1 MRFNRLIMPVVV
13 LGIIFIV
20 SNVGFAQGVT
30 NVFCGV
36 SAPLGATSTATQ
48 TGHTEPVGAGA
59 PIGTPGVSP
68 PADGSG
74 AVRVT
79 CYNAG
84 ATGTTTDPGV
94 VVMQINFGV
103 PITNTT
109 NHPSALSGIRLANIT
124 GDFAANIGIA
134 SVSNSA
140 GTITLGV
147 GSAPVSS
154 TGSSAAPTVGAVF
167 NAGVTSTFDILGV
180 LVSVCGTAPCTRTAP
195 VTASLTASV
204 GLNTGNFPS
213 TPPALAALS
222 LANPA
227 NVIAAVT
234 PGLADPTVAVS
245 GLPASLTGAGI
256 SGGPAVLNSAGGTV
270 KGNFTLRI
278 QENYADMF
286 RAATQF
292 NGPTTNSVFPN
303 SNTSSVQVNIN
314 LSNIPAG
321 LNIANCSAILTDT
334 AGAPS
339 VGSPFLT
346 VANVIT
352 AQQLTVSFLAPVN
365 LQAIDVLWVTCGST
379 ANPISLGTAATPLPS
394 TSVAAQVT
402 LAPIGAALSSGIGNP
417 PLTGLTTGNVPRYQQ
432 SLQPATPITVVLF
445 PPSNTVLL
453 DTFAFVGPGY
463 NTGLA
468 IANTTVDPFGTA
480 GGGAA
485 SSSGTVSFF
494 MVKNDGTTKSYTTT
508 TGSPGSGLSGAGVVS
523 AGSTYVVNLSEL
535 LTAANFGSTFTGYV
549 FITANFTHA
558 HGAATIYTTTNGA
571 QALASPVVVLPPV
584 STAAVRGTP
593 EILGQ

>member
-1 MRFNRLIMPVVV
+1 MPLVV

-20 SNVGFAQGVT
+20 SSVGFAQGVT

-36 SAPLGATSTATQ
+36 SAPLGATSTGTQ
-48 TGHTEPVGAGA
+48 SGHTEPVAAG
-59 PIGTPGVSP
+59 PPLGTPGVSP
-68 PADGSG
+68 PTAGG
-74 AVRVT
+74 GTVRVT
-79 CYNAG
+79 CVNAG
-84 ATGTTTDPGV
+84 ATGSTTDPGV
-94 VVMQINFGV
+94 VVMTINFGV

-109 NHPSALSGIRLANIT
+109 NHPSATTGIRLAAIT
-124 GDFAANIGIA
+124 GDFIGNIGIA
-134 SVSNSA
+134 SVANSA

-147 GSAPVSS
+147 GNTPVSS
-154 TGSSAAPTVGAVF
+154 TGSAAAPTVGAVF

-180 LVSVCGTAPCTRTAP
+180 LVSLCGTAPCTRTAP

-204 GLNTGNFPS
+204 GLNTGNYPAA
-213 TPPALAALS
+213 PPAVAALT
-222 LANPA
+222 NPA
-227 NVIAAVT
+227 TVITAVT
-234 PGLADPTVAVS
+234 PGLADPVVAAS
-245 GLPASLTGAGI
+245 GLPAVLTGAGI

-286 RAATQF
+286 RSATQF
-292 NGPTTNSVFPN
+292 NGPSTTNVFPN
-303 SNTSSVQVNIN
+303 SATSSVQLNIN

-334 AGAPS
+334 TGAPS
-339 VGSPFLT
+339 VGTPFLT
-346 VANVIT
+346 VANVVT
-352 AQQLTVSFLAPVN
+352 AQQLTVTFLANVN
-365 LQAIDVLWVTCGST
+365 LQAVDVLWVTCGT
-379 ANPISLGTAATPLPS
+379 TGNPISLGTATVPLPS
-394 TSVAAQVT
+394 TPVTAQVT

-432 SLQPATPITVVLF
+432 VLIPATPITVVLF

-463 NTGLA
+463 NTGIA

-480 GGGAA
+480 GGGAT
-485 SSSGTVSFF
+485 SSSGAVSFF

-508 TGSPGSGLSGAGVVS
+508 TGSPGSGLSGAGIVA

-558 HGAATIYTTTNGA
+558 HGTATIYTTSTGA
-571 QALASPVVVLPPV
+571 QALASPVLVLPPV
-584 STAAVRGTP
+584 STAATRGTP
-593 EILGQ
+593 EALDQ